1 MALSRVVKRAASLEE
16 EGKGAPAE
24 GPAPLPRR
32 RREPEP
38 PPPPGPACAPPPAA
52 AAPPASGRE
61 PALRWIMEM
70 QRHSYGSKVH
80 FVPDEV
86 TCVQNALRAHP
97 LRLKERWTMMAVLW
111 IVSVVGVVRTIQKE
125 KAKHI
130 SQDKKWWYRSLR
142 CRKNQIKERLIS
154 KKIWK

>member
-1 MALSRVVKRAASLEE
+1 MALSRVVKRAASFEE

-52 AAPPASGRE
+52 AAPPARGRE
-61 PALRWIMEM
+61 PAPWVN
-70 QRHSYGSKVH
+70 GGDATAAVH

-97 LRLKERWTMMAVLW
+97 LRLRERWTMMAV
-111 IVSVVGVVRTIQKE
+111 
-125 KAKHI
+125 
-130 SQDKKWWYRSLR
+130 
-142 CRKNQIKERLIS
+142 
-154 KKIWK
+154 